1 MAEHK
6 HGSMNIEAQEKA
18 FAGFMKWS
26 KNVAIFSIC
35 VLIFLAIFN
44 S

>member
-1 MAEHK
+1 MANHEHGK
-6 HGSMNIEAQEKA
+6 MDTSAQEVV
-18 FAGFMKWS
+18 FDGFIKWS
-26 KNVAIFSIC
+26 IRIGTASIC